1 MAVFNNSILT
11 TGGNELIVEAAAGCQ
26 IEFTRLVTGS
36 GLYDGAEELASMTSL
51 KEQQQ
56 EFRFLRCEKMTERSL
71 LLVSMLSN
79 EGLINGYRMTEIG
92 IYGKLRN
99 SGEEIL
105 CTITTANID
114 KADFWPPFNG
124 ISPTRILL
132 RYHVTISPDA
142 VPCVT
147 VVDDVILAEIAGES
161 NRAYAAELALSKQIE
176 NKVDK
181 APGMGLSAN
190 DYTTDEKN
198 KLEGIATG
206 AEVNIQPD
214 WNETNRKS
222 SAFIKNKPKS
232 MPASDVYD
240 WAKSPLKPSY
250 DRSEVGLGNVPN
262 VTTNDQVPTF
272 EQAEERDN
280 IKSGEKLSVILGK
293 MMKWFA
299 DFSATAFD
307 GIATKWRTARNI
319 NGMSVDGSENRA
331 NYGICS
337 TASATVAKTV
347 SCVGYGLVTGAEI
360 TVRFTVTNTA
370 ANPTLN
376 VNSTGAKPIYYRGT
390 AITAGYL
397 AANRTYAFR
406 YNGTQYE
413 LVGDIDTNATYNN
426 MSAASASAEGKAG
439 LVPAPSAG
447 KQNAYFR
454 GDGSWVTPTNNLLA
468 TEPGT
473 PLDAVMGKEL
483 KENLEALNSNLK
495 QTFQAGVDALYNKC
509 KSCGAT
515 PGSKTPTAISSAIG
529 TIHTNRYNDGYSA
542 GNAAGYNSGRTQG
555 QNDVKGNPAAYGIAT
570 IENSRFIVLASGAN
584 ANSWSSLDQ
593 TFTVTKNGML
603 TISVFRLYYGAPQV
617 FKNGA
622 GVGAVKS
629 QPGDS
634 NTSKT
639 PQCMDTFA
647 FKVQAGDTIR
657 VYSPTVTTGDNR
669 GAIFIAGVVA

>member
-1 MAVFNNSILT
+1 
-11 TGGNELIVEAAAGCQ
+11 
-26 IEFTRLVTGS
+26 
-36 GLYDGAEELASMTSL
+36 
-51 KEQQQ
+51 
-56 EFRFLRCEKMTERSL
+56 
-71 LLVSMLSN
+71 
-79 EGLINGYRMTEIG
+79 
-92 IYGKLRN
+92 
-99 SGEEIL
+99 
-105 CTITTANID
+105 
-114 KADFWPPFNG
+114 
-124 ISPTRILL
+124 
-132 RYHVTISPDA
+132 
-142 VPCVT
+142 
-147 VVDDVILAEIAGES
+147 
-161 NRAYAAELALSKQIE
+161 
-176 NKVDK
+176 
-181 APGMGLSAN
+181 MGLSAN

-483 KENLEALNSNLK
+483 KENLEALNSKLGKAGKIISSSIVQTTAARGVETIIGEITLDSGVWIILMNVWNPLGMATALLGVRETGHSTLATWQLMQNLS
-495 QTFQAGVDALYNKC
+495 F
-509 KSCGAT
+509 AT
-515 PGSKTPTAISSAIG
+515 HKSKTTY
-529 TIHTNRYNDGYSA
+529 HVLY
-542 GNAAGYNSGRTQG
+542 TQ
-555 QNDVKGNPAAYGIAT
+555 
-570 IENSRFIVLASGAN
+570 
-584 ANSWSSLDQ
+584 WSEE
-593 TFTVTKNGML
+593 TVTVVNGE
-603 TISVFRLYYGAPQV
+603 IY
-617 FKNGA
+617 
-622 GVGAVKS
+622 
-629 QPGDS
+629 
-634 NTSKT
+634 
-639 PQCMDTFA
+639 
-647 FKVQAGDTIR
+647 
-657 VYSPTVTTGDNR
+657 
-669 GAIFIAGVVA
+669 AIQIA

>member
-1 MAVFNNSILT
+1 M
-11 TGGNELIVEAAAGCQ
+11 
-26 IEFTRLVTGS
+26 
-36 GLYDGAEELASMTSL
+36 
-51 KEQQQ
+51 
-56 EFRFLRCEKMTERSL
+56 
-71 LLVSMLSN
+71 
-79 EGLINGYRMTEIG
+79 
-92 IYGKLRN
+92 
-99 SGEEIL
+99 
-105 CTITTANID
+105 
-114 KADFWPPFNG
+114 
-124 ISPTRILL
+124 
-132 RYHVTISPDA
+132 
-142 VPCVT
+142 
-147 VVDDVILAEIAGES
+147 
-161 NRAYAAELALSKQIE
+161 
-176 NKVDK
+176 
-181 APGMGLSAN
+181 
-190 DYTTDEKN
+190 
-198 KLEGIATG
+198 
-206 AEVNIQPD
+206 
-214 WNETNRKS
+214 
-222 SAFIKNKPKS
+222 
-232 MPASDVYD
+232 
-240 WAKSPLKPSY
+240 
-250 DRSEVGLGNVPN
+250 GNVPN
-262 VTTNDQVPTF
+262 VTTNDQAPTF

-483 KENLEALNSNLK
+483 KENLEALNSKLTVKSKAFTSSYITSGVIVKVRSGIAYVNMNVPLVSTLSNNDILATINDSNYQGNAWVIGILEYDGQTNVVQYDANNHTLK
-495 QTFQAGVDALYNKC
+495 F
-509 KSCGAT
+509 
-515 PGSKTPTAISSAIG
+515 IG
-529 TIHTNRYNDGYSA
+529 TQIPA
-542 GNAAGYNSGRTQG
+542 GTW
-555 QNDVKGNPAAYGIAT
+555 VT
-570 IENSRFIVLASGAN
+570 IILMY
-584 ANSWSSLDQ
+584 
-593 TFTVTKNGML
+593 FTKM
-603 TISVFRLYYGAPQV
+603 
-617 FKNGA
+617 
-622 GVGAVKS
+622 
-629 QPGDS
+629 
-634 NTSKT
+634 
-639 PQCMDTFA
+639 
-647 FKVQAGDTIR
+647 
-657 VYSPTVTTGDNR
+657 
-669 GAIFIAGVVA
+669 